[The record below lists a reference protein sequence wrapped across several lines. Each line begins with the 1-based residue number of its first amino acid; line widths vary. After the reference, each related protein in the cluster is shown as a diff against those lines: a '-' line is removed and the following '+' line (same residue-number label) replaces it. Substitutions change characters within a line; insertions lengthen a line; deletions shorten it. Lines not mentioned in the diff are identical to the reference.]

1 MGIRGD
7 RMIPPIASNFV
18 AGETPE
24 AALAHVEGLND
35 RGVAGIL
42 NLLGEHYE
50 ERPPADADADA
61 YVDLVKAIA
70 ERGVDAC
77 VSVKSSQIGLDVGDD
92 VFEENLARIVE
103 AANAPGAT
111 GPDGTGTFVWIDME
125 DHETTHVTLDA
136 FERHAIATD
145 GNVGVCVQANLK
157 RTREDL
163 ERLADLPGK
172 VRLVKG
178 AYDEPA
184 ELSYEEKARVDE
196 SYRDCLAYLFEAFD
210 DGIAVGSHD
219 PGMIEHA
226 KELHADH
233 GTPYEVQML
242 TGVRESA
249 QFELA
254 AEDDVEVYQYIP
266 YGTKWFSY
274 FYRRIRER
282 KSNALFA
289 LRAVVGN

>member
-1 MGIRGD
+1 ML
-7 RMIPPIASNFV
+7 PPIASNFV

-50 ERPPADADADA
+50 ERPPADEDADA
-61 YVDLVKAIA
+61 YVDLVEAIA
-70 ERGVDAC
+70 DRGVDAC

-92 VFEENLARIVE
+92 VFRENLARIVA
-103 AANAPGAT
+103 AANDAAAT
-111 GPDGTGTFVWIDME
+111 DGDGTGTFVWIDME
-125 DHETTHVTLDA
+125 DHETTDVTLDA
-136 FERHAIATD
+136 FERHALDTD

-184 ELSYEEKARVDE
+184 ELSYKQKARVDE
-196 SYRDCLAYLFEAFD
+196 SYRDCLAYMFEAFD
-210 DGIAVGSHD
+210 DGVAVGSHD
-219 PGMIEHA
+219 PAMIEHA
-226 KELHADH
+226 AELHAEH

-249 QFELA
+249 QFDLA
-254 AEDDVEVYQYIP
+254 ADGVTVYQYIP
-266 YGTKWFSY
+266 YGSKWFSY

-289 LRAVVGN
+289 LRAIVGS

>member
-1 MGIRGD
+1 
-7 RMIPPIASNFV
+7 MIPPIASNFV

-24 AALAHVEGLND
+24 AALEHVESLNEQ
-35 RGVAGIL
+35 GVSGIL

-61 YVDLVKAIA
+61 YVDLVEMIA
-70 ERGVDAC
+70 ERDVDSC
-77 VSVKSSQIGLDVGDD
+77 VSVKSSQIGLDIGDE
-92 VFEENLARIVE
+92 VFKENLTRIVK
-103 AANAPGAT
+103 AANDS
-111 GPDGTGTFVWIDME
+111 DGEGTFVWIDME
-125 DHETTHVTLDA
+125 DHETTDVTLDT
-136 FERHAIATD
+136 FERHALETD

-157 RTREDL
+157 RTRDDL
-163 ERLADLPGK
+163 ERLAELPGK
-172 VRLVKG
+172 ARLVKG
-178 AYDEPA
+178 AYDEPT
-184 ELSYEEKARVDE
+184 EISYKKKARVDE
-196 SYRDCLAYLFEAFD
+196 SYRDCLKYMFEAFD
-210 DGIAVGSHD
+210 DGVAVGSHD
-219 PGMIEHA
+219 PAMIEYA
-226 KELHADH
+226 NELYDQY

-254 AEDDVEVYQYIP
+254 ADPGFDADVYQYIP

-289 LRAVVGN
+289 LRAIVGR

>member
-1 MGIRGD
+1 
-7 RMIPPIASNFV
+7 MIPPIASNFV
-18 AGETPE
+18 AGETPS
-24 AALAHVEGLND
+24 AALAHVESLNH

-61 YVDLVKAIA
+61 YIDLVEAVA
-70 ERGVDAC
+70 DRGIDAC
-77 VSVKSSQIGLDVGDD
+77 VSVKSSQIGLDIGDD
-92 VFEENLARIVE
+92 VFRENLARIVE
-103 AANAPGAT
+103 AANAPEAT

-125 DHETTHVTLDA
+125 DHETTDVTLDA
-136 FERHAIATD
+136 FERHALETD

-184 ELSYEEKARVDE
+184 AISYKEKARVDE
-196 SYRDCLAYLFEAFD
+196 SYRDCLAYMFEAFD
-210 DGIAVGSHD
+210 DGVAVGSHD
-219 PGMIEHA
+219 PAMIEHA
-226 KELHADH
+226 SELHAEH

-249 QFELA
+249 QFDLA
-254 AEDDVEVYQYIP
+254 GDPDVDAEVYQYIP
-266 YGTKWFSY
+266 YGSKWFSY

-289 LRAVVGN
+289 LRAIVGN

>member
-1 MGIRGD
+1 
-7 RMIPPIASNFV
+7 MIPPIASNFV

-24 AALAHVEGLND
+24 AALEHVERLND

-61 YVDLVKAIA
+61 YVDLVEMIA
-70 ERGVDAC
+70 ERDVDSC
-77 VSVKSSQIGLDVGDD
+77 VSVKSSQIGLDIGDH

-103 AANAPGAT
+103 AAN
-111 GPDGTGTFVWIDME
+111 DGDGDGTFVWIDME
-125 DHETTHVTLDA
+125 DHETTDVTLDA
-136 FERHAIATD
+136 FERHAVETD

-184 ELSYEEKARVDE
+184 ELSYKKKARVDE
-196 SYRDCLAYLFEAFD
+196 SYRDCLAYMFEAFD
-210 DGIAVGSHD
+210 DGVAVGSHD
-219 PGMIEHA
+219 PAMIEYA
-226 KELHADH
+226 ADLYDEY

-249 QFELA
+249 QFDLA
-254 AEDDVEVYQYIP
+254 ADPDVDAEVYQYIP
-266 YGTKWFSY
+266 YGSKWFSY

-289 LRAVVGN
+289 LRAIVGR

>member
-1 MGIRGD
+1 
-7 RMIPPIASNFV
+7 MIPPIASNFV

-24 AALAHVEGLND
+24 AALAHVESLND

-42 NLLGEHYE
+42 NLLGEHYA

-61 YVDLVKAIA
+61 YVDLVESIA
-70 ERGVDAC
+70 DRGIDAC
-77 VSVKSSQIGLDVGDD
+77 VSVKSSQIGLDIGDD
-92 VFEENLARIVE
+92 VFQENLARIVD
-103 AANAPGAT
+103 AANAPAAT

-125 DHETTHVTLDA
+125 DHETTDVTLDA
-136 FERHAIATD
+136 FERHAIETD

-184 ELSYEEKARVDE
+184 AISYKKKARVDE
-196 SYRDCLAYLFEAFD
+196 SYRDCLAYMFETFD
-210 DGIAVGSHD
+210 DGVAVGSHD
-219 PGMIEHA
+219 PAMIEYA
-226 KELHADH
+226 SELHAEH

-242 TGVRESA
+242 MGVREAA
-249 QFELA
+249 QFDLA
-254 AEDDVEVYQYIP
+254 ADPDVDAEVYQYIP
-266 YGTKWFSY
+266 YGSKWFSY

-289 LRAVVGN
+289 LRAIVGR

>member
-1 MGIRGD
+1 MRIPSG

-24 AALAHVEGLND
+24 AALAHVENLND

-42 NLLGEHYE
+42 NLLGEHYT

-61 YVDLVKAIA
+61 YVDLVEAIA
-70 ERGVDAC
+70 DRGVDAC
-77 VSVKSSQIGLDVGDD
+77 VSVKSSQIGLDIGDD
-92 VFEENLARIVE
+92 VFQENLARIVE
-103 AANAPGAT
+103 AANASGE
-111 GPDGTGTFVWIDME
+111 TFVWIDME
-125 DHETTHVTLDA
+125 DHETTDVTLDA
-136 FERHAIATD
+136 FERHALATD

-184 ELSYEEKARVDE
+184 AIAYKKKSRVDE
-196 SYRDCLAYLFEAFD
+196 SYRDCLAYMFEAFD

-219 PGMIEHA
+219 PAMIDHA
-226 KELHADH
+226 AELHAEH
-233 GTPYEVQML
+233 GTPYEVQLL

-249 QFELA
+249 QFDLA
-254 AEDDVEVYQYIP
+254 ADGVEVYQYIP
-266 YGTKWFSY
+266 YGSKWFSY

-289 LRAVVGN
+289 LRAIVGN

>member
-1 MGIRGD
+1 
-7 RMIPPIASNFV
+7 MIPPIASNFV

-24 AALAHVEGLND
+24 AALAHVETLND

-61 YVDLVKAIA
+61 YVDLVEQIA
-70 ERGVDAC
+70 ERDVDAC
-77 VSVKSSQIGLDVGDD
+77 VSVKSSQIGLDIGDA
-92 VFEENLARIVE
+92 VFEENLARIVA
-103 AANAPGAT
+103 AANGTAEGAPDDA
-111 GPDGTGTFVWIDME
+111 DTFVWIDME
-125 DHETTHVTLDA
+125 DHETTDVTLDA
-136 FERHAIATD
+136 FERHTVETD

-157 RTREDL
+157 RTRDDL
-163 ERLADLPGK
+163 ERLAELPGK

-184 ELSYEEKARVDE
+184 ELSYKEKARVDE
-196 SYRDCLAYLFEAFD
+196 SYRDCLAYMFEAFD
-210 DGIAVGSHD
+210 GGIGVGSHD
-219 PGMIEHA
+219 PAMIDYA
-226 KELHADH
+226 AELHAEH

-249 QFELA
+249 QFDLA

-266 YGTKWFSY
+266 YGSKWFSY

-289 LRAVVGN
+289 LRAIIGN

>member
-1 MGIRGD
+1 
-7 RMIPPIASNFV
+7 MIPPIASNFV

-24 AALAHVEGLND
+24 AALAHVESLND

-50 ERPPADADADA
+50 ERSPADADADA
-61 YVDLVKAIA
+61 YVDLVERVA
-70 ERGVDAC
+70 EREVDAC

-92 VFEENLARIVE
+92 AFEENLARIVA
-103 AANAPGAT
+103 AANGTAETAPDDA
-111 GPDGTGTFVWIDME
+111 DTFVWIDME
-125 DHETTHVTLDA
+125 DHETTDVTLDA
-136 FERHAIATD
+136 FERHAVETG

-163 ERLADLPGK
+163 ERLAGLPGK

-184 ELSYEEKARVDE
+184 ELSYKEKARVDE
-196 SYRDCLAYLFEAFD
+196 SYRDCLAYMFEAFD
-210 DGIAVGSHD
+210 DGVAVGSHD
-219 PGMIEHA
+219 PAMIEYA
-226 KELHADH
+226 EELHAEH

-249 QFELA
+249 QFDLA
-254 AEDDVEVYQYIP
+254 ADGVDVYQYIP
-266 YGTKWFSY
+266 YGSKWFSY

-289 LRAVVGN
+289 LRAVVGR

>member
-1 MGIRGD
+1 
-7 RMIPPIASNFV
+7 MIPPIASNFV

-24 AALAHVEGLND
+24 AALDHVEALND

-50 ERPPADADADA
+50 ERSPADADADA
-61 YVDLVKAIA
+61 YVDLVEAIA

-77 VSVKSSQIGLDVGDD
+77 VSVKSSQIGLDVGDH

-103 AANAPGAT
+103 AANATAAT
-111 GPDGTGTFVWIDME
+111 DPDGRGTFVWIDME
-125 DHETTHVTLDA
+125 DHETTDVTLDA

-157 RTREDL
+157 RTRDDL

-184 ELSYEEKARVDE
+184 ELSYKKKARVDE
-196 SYRDCLAYLFEAFD
+196 SYRDCLAYMFEAFD
-210 DGIAVGSHD
+210 DGVAVGSHD
-219 PGMIEHA
+219 PAMIAHA
-226 KELHADH
+226 KELYDEH

-254 AEDDVEVYQYIP
+254 ADPDTEAEVYQYIP
-266 YGTKWFSY
+266 YGSKWFSY

-289 LRAVVGN
+289 LRAIVGN